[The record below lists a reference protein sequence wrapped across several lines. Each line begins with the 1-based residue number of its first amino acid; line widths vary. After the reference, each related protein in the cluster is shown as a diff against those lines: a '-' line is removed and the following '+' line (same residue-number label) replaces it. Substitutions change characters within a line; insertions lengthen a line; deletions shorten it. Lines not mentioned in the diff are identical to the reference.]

1 MKSKKVVLFYFKF
14 GLTTRAPVEGSWIW
28 RQSRAGCSVGLVRA
42 SDEVEEWVRLMPNS
56 SIDFNDTTDEINIDE
71 FLIDNFIHDSSG
83 RNKSS
88 YFRVKLKR
96 IKFGP

>member
-1 MKSKKVVLFYFKF
+1 MPRGRDTETSEM
-14 GLTTRAPVEGSWIW
+14 RE
-28 RQSRAGCSVGLVRA
+28 RQ
-42 SDEVEEWVRLMPNS
+42 PNS
-56 SIDFNDTTDEINIDE
+56 SIDINDTTDDTTDEINIDE

-96 IKFGP
+96 IKFGL

>member
-1 MKSKKVVLFYFKF
+1 MPRGRDTETSEMR
-14 GLTTRAPVEGSWIW
+14 G
-28 RQSRAGCSVGLVRA
+28 RQ
-42 SDEVEEWVRLMPNS
+42 PNS
-56 SIDFNDTTDEINIDE
+56 SIDINDTTDDTTDITTDEINIDE

-96 IKFGP
+96 INFGL

>member
-1 MKSKKVVLFYFKF
+1 MPRGRDTETSEMR
-14 GLTTRAPVEGSWIW
+14 G
-28 RQSRAGCSVGLVRA
+28 RQ
-42 SDEVEEWVRLMPNS
+42 PNS

-96 IKFGP
+96 INFGL